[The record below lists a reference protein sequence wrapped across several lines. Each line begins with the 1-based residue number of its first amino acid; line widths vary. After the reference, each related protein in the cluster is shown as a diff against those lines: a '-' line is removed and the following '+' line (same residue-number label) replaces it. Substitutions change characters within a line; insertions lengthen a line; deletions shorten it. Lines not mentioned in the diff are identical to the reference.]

1 MRTKKAIYNT
11 IASFLLELVT
21 TVCSFI
27 LPQLILSA
35 FGSKYNGIT
44 SSISQF
50 VSYVALLR
58 SGVGGVTRAALYK
71 VLNENDTPGISA
83 IVRATEKFMQK
94 VAMLFIGFLLI
105 FAVIYPFFVKEDFSW
120 LFSFTLVLIISMST
134 VAQYYFGFT
143 YQMLLMADQRN
154 YISAI
159 ISIVTTIIN
168 TLVAV
173 ILIKAGFGIHAV
185 KLGSALVFTINPI
198 VLKYYVSRRYN
209 IIRDAAPNM
218 DAISQRWDFFAHQIA
233 NFVHGNTDIVILTL
247 LSTLEEVSVYSVY
260 AMVITGV
267 RRVVNIISKG
277 MEAAFGSMIAN
288 NEEKALYNN
297 LERLEF
303 IIYYVSGICFT
314 CAAVLITPFAAVYTK
329 GVNDADYIRPVFGMI
344 MALSGLLWC
353 LRIPYQSVVLAAG
366 RFKETKNGAIAEP
379 IINIV
384 LSVILVLRF
393 GIVGVAIGTVA
404 AMLFRTVQYGIYM
417 SENLVIRPVRAIVR
431 RFGIETAAV
440 LSSGFA
446 AGRII
451 LPCENFK
458 DWIILALA
466 RGSVILFVFVIFMLI
481 FDRKICLSSIKKI
494 LWGFKK

>member
-1 MRTKKAIYNT
+1 
-11 IASFLLELVT
+11 
-21 TVCSFI
+21 
-27 LPQLILSA
+27 
-35 FGSKYNGIT
+35 
-44 SSISQF
+44 
-50 VSYVALLR
+50 
-58 SGVGGVTRAALYK
+58 
-71 VLNENDTPGISA
+71 
-83 IVRATEKFMQK
+83 
-94 VAMLFIGFLLI
+94 
-105 FAVIYPFFVKEDFSW
+105 
-120 LFSFTLVLIISMST
+120 
-134 VAQYYFGFT
+134 
-143 YQMLLMADQRN
+143 
-154 YISAI
+154 
-159 ISIVTTIIN
+159 
-168 TLVAV
+168 
-173 ILIKAGFGIHAV
+173 
-185 KLGSALVFTINPI
+185 
-198 VLKYYVSRRYN
+198 
-209 IIRDAAPNM
+209 
-218 DAISQRWDFFAHQIA
+218 
-233 NFVHGNTDIVILTL
+233 
-247 LSTLEEVSVYSVY
+247 
-260 AMVITGV
+260 VITGV